1 MARRRPRLALAAAAG
16 AAGACTLLVRRG
28 SAQRRPCPSV
38 ARYRP
43 PRWTGIDWDAH
54 LHDFAVD
61 GARVRY
67 LDRGEGPTLVLL
79 HGMACCWQWW
89 LECLPELTDRFRVI
103 AVDLP
108 GFGDSTPLASG
119 SSIPHQAGAV
129 TALLDSLGIDRVAV
143 AGHSMGG
150 LVATRIALDRP
161 ELVARLVLV
170 DAGGVPM
177 TERRLSAV
185 LRVLRL
191 AHRSFTRPAMLD
203 LLVSSRAAR
212 RVLLRGAMADPDC
225 LSDELA
231 ALVVPRLDAPGFAD
245 AIAASARAVRTSD
258 PAAITVPTGL
268 IWGEKDLFA
277 PVHTA
282 EDMLRALP
290 DGRLDVLPGVGHS
303 PMVEAPGPFTR
314 LLIEHAE
321 HRS

>member
-1 MARRRPRLALAAAAG
+1 MTRRRPRLALAAAAG
-16 AAGACTLLVRRG
+16 AAGAGTLLLRRSG
-28 SAQRRPCPSV
+28 APRPCPSV
-38 ARYRP
+38 ARYRR
-43 PRWTGIDWDAH
+43 PRWAGIDWDAH

-89 LECLPELTDRFRVI
+89 LECLPELTERFRVL

-108 GFGDSTPLASG
+108 GFGDSAPLASG

-129 TALLDSLGIDRVAV
+129 TALIDSLGIERVAV

-150 LVATRIALDRP
+150 LVATRIALARP

-185 LRVLRL
+185 LRVLRF
-191 AHRSFTRPAMLD
+191 AHRSFTRPAVLD

-212 RVLLRGAMADPDC
+212 RLLLRGAMADPDC
-225 LSDELA
+225 LSDDLA

-245 AIAASARAVRTSD
+245 AIAASARAVRASD
-258 PAAITVPTGL
+258 PAAITVPTRL
-268 IWGEKDLFA
+268 IWGEKDVFA

-282 EDMLRALP
+282 EAMLRALP

-321 HRS
+321 HTS

>member
-1 MARRRPRLALAAAAG
+1 MVRRRPRLALAAVAGVAAT
-16 AAGACTLLVRRG
+16 CTVLARRG
-28 SAQRRPCPSV
+28 GGPSRTCPNV
-38 ARYRP
+38 ARYLGQS
-43 PRWTGIDWDAH
+43 WAEIDWEGH

-61 GARVRY
+61 GAQVRY

-89 LECLPELTDRFRVI
+89 LECLPELTARFRVI

-129 TALLDSLGIDRVAV
+129 IELLDGLGVDRAAV

-150 LVATRIALDRP
+150 LIAAQIARDHP
-161 ELVARLVLV
+161 DLVARLVLV

-185 LRVLRL
+185 LRVLSL
-191 AHRSFTRPAMLD
+191 AHRTLTRPAMLD
-203 LLVSSRAAR
+203 LLVNSRAAR
-212 RVLLRGAMADPDC
+212 RLMLRGAMADPDC
-225 LSDELA
+225 LSNELA
-231 ALVVPRLDAPGFAD
+231 AIVIPRLDAPGFAD
-245 AIAASARAVRTSD
+245 AIAASARAVRASD
-258 PAAITVPTGL
+258 PGAITVPTRL

-282 EDMLRALP
+282 QEMVRALP

-321 HRS
+321 HTS

>member
-1 MARRRPRLALAAAAG
+1 MARPRPRLTIAVAAG
-16 AAGACTLLVRRG
+16 AAGAGALLLRRG
-28 SAQRRPCPSV
+28 GAPRPCPSV
-38 ARYRP
+38 ARYRR
-43 PRWTGIDWDAH
+43 PRWTEIDWDAH

-61 GARVRY
+61 GARLRY

-89 LECLPELTDRFRVI
+89 LECLPELTERFRVL

-129 TALLDSLGIDRVAV
+129 TALLDDLGIERAAV
-143 AGHSMGG
+143 VGHSMGG
-150 LVATRIALDRP
+150 LVATQIALDRP

-191 AHRSFTRPAMLD
+191 AHRSFTRPAVLD

-212 RVLLRGAMADPDC
+212 RLMLRGAMADPDC

-258 PAAITVPTGL
+258 PAAIAVPTRL
-268 IWGEKDLFA
+268 IWGERDLFA
-277 PVHTA
+277 PVRTA

-290 DGRLDVLPGVGHS
+290 DGRLDVLPGIGHS

-314 LLIEHAE
+314 LLIKHAE
-321 HRS
+321 PTG